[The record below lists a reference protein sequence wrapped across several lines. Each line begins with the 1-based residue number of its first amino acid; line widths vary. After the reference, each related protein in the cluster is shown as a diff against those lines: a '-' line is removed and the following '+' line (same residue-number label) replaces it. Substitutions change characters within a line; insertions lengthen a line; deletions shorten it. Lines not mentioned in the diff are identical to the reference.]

1 MQTEGTPTDSE
12 PVVEL
17 TKKMLRK
24 LTKDNKSD
32 SSKIKDFFSQNEGYI
47 GMGYNE
53 LLPYIRPTNK
63 LPLDP
68 FQLMGEQLALATNT
82 LEPVQAQTFKPML
95 ETRAPKMSAQEA
107 LNKNQADFNALARQI
122 GNNPAALSMLAAQK
136 QAADRQ
142 TIAQV
147 EATNIQQEMA
157 ANNRNIAML
166 NEATIGN
173 LKILDE
179 QFVRQ
184 AKAKANTKTQAQVAL
199 NSIASKIGQNK
210 LENFQSGVM
219 QNMYNYRFGPQGRI
233 INYNPLAQ
241 FNTQQLA
248 GSLTDEMKQALAEQS
263 PELAKQL
270 GVKVKEKEK
279 SRNGSIVKAIKNL

>member
-1 MQTEGTPTDSE
+1 
-12 PVVEL
+12 
-17 TKKMLRK
+17 
-24 LTKDNKSD
+24 
-32 SSKIKDFFSQNEGYI
+32 
-47 GMGYNE
+47 
-53 LLPYIRPTNK
+53 
-63 LPLDP
+63 
-68 FQLMGEQLALATNT
+68 MGEQLALATNT

-157 ANNRNIAML
+157 TNNRNIAML
-166 NEATIGN
+166 NDASLKN
-173 LKILDE
+173 LAILDT
-179 QFVRQ
+179 QYQRQ
-184 AKAKANTKTQAQVAL
+184 AGAKANTKAQAQVAL

-241 FNTQQLA
+241 YNTSQYEEY
-248 GSLTDEMKQALAEQS
+248 LTEENAKEIEKQTN
-263 PELAKQL
+263 K
-270 GVKVKEKEK
+270 KVTRSK
-279 SRNGSIVKAIKNL
+279 NGSIVKAIKNL

>member
-1 MQTEGTPTDSE
+1 
-12 PVVEL
+12 
-17 TKKMLRK
+17 
-24 LTKDNKSD
+24 
-32 SSKIKDFFSQNEGYI
+32 
-47 GMGYNE
+47 
-53 LLPYIRPTNK
+53 
-63 LPLDP
+63 
-68 FQLMGEQLALATNT
+68 
-82 LEPVQAQTFKPML
+82 
-95 ETRAPKMSAQEA
+95 MSAQEA

-142 TIAQV
+142 AIAQV
-147 EATNIQQEMA
+147 EATNIQQEIA

-166 NEATIGN
+166 NDATLKN
-173 LKILDE
+173 LAILDT
-179 QFVRQ
+179 QYQRQ
-184 AKAKANTKTQAQVAL
+184 AGAKANTKAQAQAAL

-210 LENFQSGVM
+210 LENFQSAVM

-263 PELAKQL
+263 PELAKQF
-270 GVKVKEKEK
+270 GIKVKEKE